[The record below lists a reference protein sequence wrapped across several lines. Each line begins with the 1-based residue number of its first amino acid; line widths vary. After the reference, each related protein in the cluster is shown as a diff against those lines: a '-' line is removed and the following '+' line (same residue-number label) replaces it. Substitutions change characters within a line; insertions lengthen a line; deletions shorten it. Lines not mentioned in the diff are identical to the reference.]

1 MTKEL
6 TARFTDGRLAEEQEV
21 KVRRIDGG
29 VEIRSPADGLLIAF
43 WKSEDLRREAP
54 GILRC
59 ESDRGAR
66 LVLPEPPKDQPA
78 KKTSAKPKPKP
89 KHRRLPAG
97 TRAMRWLIILT
108 ALVGGGLLVF
118 PTAAEMAARR
128 LPPTAEMRLGEMM
141 AVGQESRWG
150 ACAGPAGDAVLQ
162 MLTARLGA
170 SLPLA
175 DRPRRVVVVRDA
187 KAAVLALPG
196 GNVLLTKG
204 MLDRAQS
211 PDEVV
216 GLLARAMA
224 QVADHTPIAA
234 LFRAA
239 PIEAAKALASGTGGS
254 IDPEVLLSGYTADD
268 DMAAERGAGRLLS
281 RSGLFGQGTVRLPSL
296 DPDQWA
302 GLKRMCG

>member
-6 TARFTDGRLAEEQEV
+6 TARFTDGRLAAEQEV
-21 KVRRIDGG
+21 KVRRVEGG

-54 GILRC
+54 GVLRC

-66 LVLPEPPKDQPA
+66 LVLPDRSNPAAKPA
-78 KKTSAKPKPKP
+78 KKL
-89 KHRRLPAG
+89 RRRRAAG
-97 TRAMRWLIILT
+97 SRAMAWLITLGALAGGAIL
-108 ALVGGGLLVF
+108 AF
-118 PTAAEMAARR
+118 PLAAEMAAQR
-128 LPPTAEMRLGEMM
+128 LPPAAEQRLGDMM
-141 AVGQESRWG
+141 AIGIEGRHG
-150 ACAGPAGDAVLQ
+150 TCAGPAGEAVLQ
-162 MLTARLGA
+162 MLSARLGA

-175 DRPRRVVVVRDA
+175 DRPRRVVVVRDHR
-187 KAAVLALPG
+187 AAIQALPG
-196 GNVLLTKG
+196 GIVLLTKG

-216 GLLARAMA
+216 GLLARAVA
-224 QVADHTPIAA
+224 QVADHTPAAA

-239 PIEAAKALASGTGGS
+239 PIEAAKALTTGTAPA
-254 IDPEVLLSGYTADD
+254 IDPEVLLTGYTADD

-281 RSGLFGQGTVRLPSL
+281 RSGLIGQGPVRLPSL